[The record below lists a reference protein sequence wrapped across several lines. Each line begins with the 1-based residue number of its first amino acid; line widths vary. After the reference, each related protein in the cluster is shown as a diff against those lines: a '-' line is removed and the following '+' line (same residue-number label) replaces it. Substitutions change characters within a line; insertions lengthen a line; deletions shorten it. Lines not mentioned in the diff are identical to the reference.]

1 MFIQMMCVSDVRPE
15 GEFIACGLGK
25 LEPAPARKVKD
36 GFDDGC
42 AMGQKQR
49 LACIKVAAVKHD
61 QGAALSGSARQV
73 SPIDAALQ
81 PSTMKCN
88 IVGTKPFK
96 TPAKRGLEETAHLR
110 WVRRRKLDI
119 VDHVM
124 PWFENVMHEFATC
137 QIRGRCCTPL
147 RIQGN
152 SHLLDYICLI
162 MAGTKKEAL
171 SRLF

>member
-25 LEPAPARKVKD
+25 LEPAPTRKVKD

-42 AMGQKQR
+42 AMGQNQR

-61 QGAALSGSARQV
+61 QGATLSGSARQV
-73 SPIDAALQ
+73 SAIDAALQ
-81 PSTMKCN
+81 PGTMKCN

-96 TPAKRGLEETAHLR
+96 TPAKRSLTSLT
-110 WVRRRKLDI
+110 V
-119 VDHVM
+119 
-124 PWFENVMHEFATC
+124 
-137 QIRGRCCTPL
+137 
-147 RIQGN
+147 QGN
-152 SHLLDYICLI
+152 SHLLDIICRFT
-162 MAGTKKEAL
+162 AGTKKEAL